1 MIEKTKLAL
10 IDAHP
15 AANWQD
21 LDSHPLEAEPK
32 PAPEVHPLAQ
42 YIDIDSAPKPPS
54 WVIHGFIGQGVTVI
68 SGAQGIGKTSSILPL
83 SMIAAGLFGD
93 ELMPHEWRH
102 VMYISED
109 VEQAKR
115 ILLGIT
121 KHSRLNINKE
131 DLRQRLHLVP
141 AKRLDPAYVASVGAT
156 YRDQF
161 TRQVKGV
168 EILPLVVIDTKSAVL
183 AVENENDNS
192 QASTMMAALKQGFD
206 GLPVWLIGHVAKA
219 NMDRTDVLSSRGASA
234 IEADANQTL
243 YLIKEGNTRYLK
255 QGKTRFEP
263 KWDELVMESD
273 TAQISAAD
281 EFGNAE
287 PLTLRWN
294 IPTPAQ
300 QSRAKTAELNSDK
313 QDQLNQQ
320 QLRQD
325 VLNAVE
331 TAWVTG
337 LPLNKTGLRETVK
350 RNKQNVSSIVH
361 KLICDNWLH
370 EVEIPSSERV
380 GNAKKSFLI
389 KLTTVERD
397 DFLAGKGLPEKKL
410 EIPQTWKK
418 PVGSPVPEKPKA
430 KQKQAPEKEQST
442 CSENDSFLKENNMGT
457 GGINEILIPNPILS
471 LVPGTSQ
478 NEWEPVGTGELS
490 GSHCNE

>member
-32 PAPEVHPLAQ
+32 PTPEVHPLARFV
-42 YIDIDSAPKPPS
+42 DIDGTTKPPS

-68 SGAQGIGKTSSILPL
+68 SGAQGIGKTSSTLPL

-255 QGKTRFEP
+255 QGKNRFEP
-263 KWDELVMESD
+263 KWDELVM
-273 TAQISAAD
+273 
-281 EFGNAE
+281 
-287 PLTLRWN
+287 
-294 IPTPAQ
+294 
-300 QSRAKTAELNSDK
+300 
-313 QDQLNQQ
+313 
-320 QLRQD
+320 
-325 VLNAVE
+325 
-331 TAWVTG
+331 
-337 LPLNKTGLRETVK
+337 
-350 RNKQNVSSIVH
+350 
-361 KLICDNWLH
+361 
-370 EVEIPSSERV
+370 
-380 GNAKKSFLI
+380 
-389 KLTTVERD
+389 
-397 DFLAGKGLPEKKL
+397 
-410 EIPQTWKK
+410 
-418 PVGSPVPEKPKA
+418 
-430 KQKQAPEKEQST
+430 
-442 CSENDSFLKENNMGT
+442 
-457 GGINEILIPNPILS
+457 
-471 LVPGTSQ
+471 
-478 NEWEPVGTGELS
+478 
-490 GSHCNE
+490 